1 MLRQPRVIARVA
13 VSVITAAILAASA
26 ALGPGPAAAA
36 TGDTQ
41 LRQALLTASQAASV
55 TGYTSRL
62 TVKKTT
68 CQTEDRVRS
77 CINELATSGN
87 SSDDTVGPW
96 IVGVGR
102 ASNLSVANALLNEA
116 AADLEGGYV
125 LVERTPTKVVIVT
138 TSDRELQARVEALGR
153 RLVPQ
158 QAAAAPDQE
167 PLVFDGLVIDLA
179 GRRVVVAEEEV
190 ELTQREFDLLA
201 LLAQRAGRVVTRL
214 DILDH
219 VWDGETDLR
228 SNAIDVHVAKLRAKV
243 DRPFGRESIETVRGV
258 GFRLAEP
265 QSV

>member
-138 TSDRELQARVEALGR
+138 TSGLHVGFGLEFTGTRMVTVGCGAQDSR
-153 RLVPQ
+153 RSVLIACVNK
-158 QAAAAPDQE
+158 
-167 PLVFDGLVIDLA
+167 LLA
-179 GRRVVVAEEEV
+179 GQSAKAR
-190 ELTQREFDLLA
+190 LL
-201 LLAQRAGRVVTRL
+201 
-214 DILDH
+214 
-219 VWDGETDLR
+219 
-228 SNAIDVHVAKLRAKV
+228 N
-243 DRPFGRESIETVRGV
+243 
-258 GFRLAEP
+258 
-265 QSV
+265 